1 VSRRPILREEA
12 VMNRLDALVE
22 EAPAVA
28 DDVEHA
34 LRALLRLRARERRVR
49 LAAIEEPLGAGPRRL
64 LSVFEGQDTTS
75 AYGALEHWAFVR
87 ASRVRTPSRSGRL
100 R

>member
-1 VSRRPILREEA
+1 MS
-12 VMNRLDALVE
+12 RLDALVAE
-22 EAPAVA
+22 VPAVA

-49 LAAIEEPLGAGPRRL
+49 LAAIEEPLGPGPRRL
-64 LSVFEGQDTTS
+64 LSVFEGEDTTS

-87 ASRVRTPSRSGRL
+87 ASPIRTPSPSGRP